1 MKNKLVFLVICSII
15 ILSSCLIFYEKSSE
29 KENEFSNINE
39 IINSIENEE
48 TKKILADLYNSP
60 AFTEK
65 GNNVKD
71 STSNTYYF
79 EAFKKMSNLTG
90 ENLDIEISKV
100 IEKTITDNINNPDIT
115 WSQTFINTYVKK
127 YHPEYIDDLE
137 KQGKRM

>member
-1 MKNKLVFLVICSII
+1 MKNKLVCLVIFSII
-15 ILSSCLIFYEKSSE
+15 ILSSYLIFYEKSSE

-71 STSNTYYF
+71 STYNTYYF
-79 EAFKKMSNLTG
+79 EVFKKMSNLTG
-90 ENLDIEISKV
+90 KNLDIEISKV
-100 IEKTITDNINNPDIT
+100 IEKAITDNINNPDIT

-127 YHPEYIDDLE
+127 YHPEYTDDLE